1 MSRSGPYHLALRRLN
16 ERFLVA
22 AGCRQILRKRSAG
35 PSDVPSEPDFGDTEP
50 EFGDTDPPIMPG
62 DVDWDTEPCP
72 PPSDPPPEHVLEN
85 IYDNTAYTV
94 L

>member
-22 AGCRQILRKRSAG
+22 AGCRQILRQCSAG
-35 PSDVPSEPDFGDTEP
+35 PSDVPSEPDFA
-50 EFGDTDPPIMPG
+50 DTDPPIMPG

-72 PPSDPPPEHVLEN
+72 PPSDPPPEPEHVLEN